1 MLHVLS
7 PGELLKLV
15 CIESARPY
23 KQQEKECEDSFRG
36 SKLNDQIR
44 KQDKTKRSHRYNMF

>member
-23 KQQEKECEDSFRG
+23 KQQEKECEDSFRS
-36 SKLNDQIR
+36 SKLNDQKENKIIA
-44 KQDKTKRSHRYNMF
+44 KRSHRYNMF